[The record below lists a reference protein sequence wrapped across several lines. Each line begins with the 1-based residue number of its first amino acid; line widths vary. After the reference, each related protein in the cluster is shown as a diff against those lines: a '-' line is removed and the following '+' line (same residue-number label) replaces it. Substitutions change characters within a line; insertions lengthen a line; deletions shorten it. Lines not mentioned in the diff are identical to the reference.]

1 MSDLLIKLLK
11 EKQKVLAFPIH
22 ENWKDAGNFEDFIN
36 MNSKNNY
43 LRRDKF

>member
-11 EKQKVLAFPIH
+11 KAKVLAFQYMKTGKMQEIL
-22 ENWKDAGNFEDFIN
+22 NFIN